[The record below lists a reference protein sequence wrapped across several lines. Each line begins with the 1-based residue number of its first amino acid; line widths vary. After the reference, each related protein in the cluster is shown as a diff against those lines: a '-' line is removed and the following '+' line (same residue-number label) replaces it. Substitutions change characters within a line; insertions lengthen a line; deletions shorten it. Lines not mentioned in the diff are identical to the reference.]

1 MKLVFWARIA
11 EAALGARLGA
21 IPGLDVTVVR
31 RRDEL
36 AAALPSAQ
44 ALVMAG
50 GDYTAGVAD
59 IVRANGAT
67 LRLIQLLTAGYEGLE
82 EHGVPPGVTVA
93 NAGDSWSP
101 AVAEH
106 AVALMLALGRG
117 IPAAIDAQKAG
128 RWTQSSLSP
137 GLRSL
142 HGRTLVVVGWGSI
155 GRETAVRVRAFGMR
169 VVGVSRRALPDPL
182 LDESHA
188 VIDLDTVLSRA
199 DVVLVTVPAGARTRG
214 LIGARQLA
222 ACPKGALL
230 INVARGNVVD
240 RAALMAALD
249 SGHLGGAGIDVTD
262 PEPLGDDDPLWRT
275 PNLLITPH
283 VSGATGPAG
292 MARLADIVGANVERF
307 VRGEAP
313 RHLVSLGT

>member
-21 IPGLDVTVVR
+21 IAAAQVSVVR

-36 AAALPSAQ
+36 ATALPGAQ
-44 ALVMAG
+44 VLVMAG
-50 GDYTAGVAD
+50 GDYTAEVAGVVKTHGTD
-59 IVRANGAT
+59 

-82 EHGVPPGVTVA
+82 EHGVPPGVAVA

-117 IPAAIDAQKAG
+117 LPAAIDAQQRG
-128 RWTQSSLSP
+128 RWTQAALSP
-137 GLRSL
+137 TLRSL
-142 HGRTLVVVGWGSI
+142 RERTLVVVGWGSI
-155 GRETAVRVRAFGMR
+155 GRETAIRVRAFGMR
-169 VVGVSRRALPDPL
+169 VIGVSRRALPDPL
-182 LDESHA
+182 LDESRP
-188 VIDLDTVLSRA
+188 VTELDAALSQA
-199 DVVLVTVPAGARTRG
+199 DVVLVTVPSGAHTRG

-222 ACPKGALL
+222 ACPPGALL

-240 RAALMAALD
+240 RAALIEALV

-275 PNLLITPH
+275 PRLLITPH
-283 VSGATGPAG
+283 VSGAIGPAG

-313 RHLVSLGT
+313 LHRVAL